1 METFLYARNRLR
13 HQNNGSILG
22 LLRLCCGEEEGEE
35 RIALL
40 KNKNL
45 PGMQKSWHTHI
56 FREEK
61 MKFIDRF
68 LSFENKT
75 LLEEKAAERER
86 EGRVSKD

>member
-1 METFLYARNRLR
+1 MYARNRLR

-22 LLRLCCGEEEGEE
+22 LLRLCGEEEEEE
-35 RIALL
+35 RIAL

-86 EGRVSKD
+86 GVE

>member
-1 METFLYARNRLR
+1 MYARNRLR

-22 LLRLCCGEEEGEE
+22 LLRLCCGEEE
-35 RIALL
+35 RIALLL

-86 EGRVSKD
+86 ERVE

>member
-1 METFLYARNRLR
+1 MYARNRLR

-22 LLRLCCGEEEGEE
+22 LLRLCGEEEE
-35 RIALL
+35 RIAL

-86 EGRVSKD
+86 G

>member
-1 METFLYARNRLR
+1 MYARNRLR

-22 LLRLCCGEEEGEE
+22 LLRLCREEKEEEE
-35 RIALL
+35 RIAL

-86 EGRVSKD
+86 ERVE

>member
-1 METFLYARNRLR
+1 
-13 HQNNGSILG
+13 
-22 LLRLCCGEEEGEE
+22 
-35 RIALL
+35 
-40 KNKNL
+40 
-45 PGMQKSWHTHI
+45 MQKSWHTHI

>member
-1 METFLYARNRLR
+1 MYARNRLR

-22 LLRLCCGEEEGEE
+22 LLRLCCGEEE
-35 RIALL
+35 RIALLL

-75 LLEEKAAERER
+75 LLEEKAAERE
-86 EGRVSKD
+86 GRVSKD

>member
-1 METFLYARNRLR
+1 MYARNRLR

-75 LLEEKAAERER
+75 LLEEKAAERE
-86 EGRVSKD
+86 GRVSKD